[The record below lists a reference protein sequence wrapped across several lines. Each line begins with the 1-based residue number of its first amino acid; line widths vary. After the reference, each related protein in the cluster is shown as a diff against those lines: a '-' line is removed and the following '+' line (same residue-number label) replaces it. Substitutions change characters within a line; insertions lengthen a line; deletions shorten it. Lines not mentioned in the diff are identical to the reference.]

1 MNLRA
6 NYSKRIRLSLAFSI
20 VAMTVCAQSIWNAEH
35 LEQVKKSLNQPA
47 YNATYLNLLKQADK
61 ALNAH
66 HLSVMMKDKTPP
78 SGDKH
83 DYLSQARYFWPDPTK
98 PDGKPYISRDGVS
111 NPELDKLDRN
121 RLGEMANNVTTL
133 ALAWYFSGKEQYA
146 LKATKQIRVWFL
158 DKKTCMNPHLK
169 YAQVAPGHNNDLGR
183 CYGVIDTYSLVEMLD
198 AVQLP
203 GAAVELTHEMPD
215 LAHVGRCGLVRTF
228 AHEDIEVDLGA
239 LLLVFVDHAQE
250 LGIDQEDLGL
260 AGFGLFGQL
269 LARRPGR
276 LCRPAGA
283 RHP

>member
-1 MNLRA
+1 MYITRNRQYNKTSTPKVILSHESTSELLQENPFVTGFQYCCNDCLRP
-6 NYSKRIRLSLAFSI
+6 
-20 VAMTVCAQSIWNAEH
+20 EH
-35 LEQVKKSLNQPA
+35 LECGTFGTSEKSLNQPA
-47 YNATYLNLLKQADK
+47 YSATYQNLLKQADK

-198 AVQLP
+198 AVQLLENP
-203 GAAVELTHEMPD
+203 
-215 LAHVGRCGLVRTF
+215 VRSPRK
-228 AHEDIEVDLGA
+228 I
-239 LLLVFVDHAQE
+239 QSS
-250 LGIDQEDLGL
+250 
-260 AGFGLFGQL
+260 
-269 LARRPGR
+269 
-276 LCRPAGA
+276 
-283 RHP
+283 

>member
-66 HLSVMMKDKTPP
+66 YLSVMMKDKTPP

-183 CYGVIDTYSLVEMLD
+183 C
-198 AVQLP
+198 
-203 GAAVELTHEMPD
+203 
-215 LAHVGRCGLVRTF
+215 
-228 AHEDIEVDLGA
+228 
-239 LLLVFVDHAQE
+239 
-250 LGIDQEDLGL
+250 
-260 AGFGLFGQL
+260 
-269 LARRPGR
+269 
-276 LCRPAGA
+276 
-283 RHP
+283 